1 LGTKTNDTRLKALQ
15 RGLEG
20 KFNKVN
26 PLGSTNNNITKF
38 TNFEIIDND
47 TKGITISME
56 KYNIVISPDM
66 SITITD
72 KDNKII

>member
-1 LGTKTNDTRLKALQ
+1 
-15 RGLEG
+15 
-20 KFNKVN
+20 
-26 PLGSTNNNITKF
+26 LGSTNDNITKF